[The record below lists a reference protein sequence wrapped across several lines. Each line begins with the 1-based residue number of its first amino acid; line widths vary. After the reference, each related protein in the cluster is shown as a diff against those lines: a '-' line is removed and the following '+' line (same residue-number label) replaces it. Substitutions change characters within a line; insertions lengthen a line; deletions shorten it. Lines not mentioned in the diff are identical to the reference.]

1 MYVYTFLKDTLNIW
15 SCRICLTK
23 INELE
28 EVGSTSL
35 MMNVGSIKRCTGW
48 MLLSSVICLYVH
60 PGYPVEAVE
69 TVPCELAVENKN

>member
-1 MYVYTFLKDTLNIW
+1 
-15 SCRICLTK
+15 
-23 INELE
+23 
-28 EVGSTSL
+28 
-35 MMNVGSIKRCTGW
+35 MMTVGSIKRCTGW